1 MGWWSRTRTV
11 FAIGRNYV
19 AHAKELRNPVPSA
32 PFWFLKP
39 PGALVG
45 AGAPSQCAPGAADT
59 HHEVE
64 LGVVIGRA
72 ARRVRAADAMAHVG
86 GFCLALDMTD
96 RRAQDAAK
104 KEGRPWAAAKG
115 WDGSCPVSE
124 LVDPALVRDP
134 ADLTLWLRVN
144 DEPRARQRASTG
156 AMIFGVPALIEAV
169 SRVHTLYEG
178 DVLLTGTPEGVG
190 AVGPGDVITAG
201 IEELGLEI
209 TVPIVAAHDA

>member
-1 MGWWSRTRTV
+1 MRSETKTV
-11 FAIGRNYV
+11 CG
-19 AHAKELRNPVPSA
+19 S
-32 PFWFLKP
+32 
-39 PGALVG
+39 
-45 AGAPSQCAPGAADT
+45 S
-59 HHEVE
+59 
-64 LGVVIGRA
+64 
-72 ARRVRAADAMAHVG
+72 G
-86 GFCLALDMTD
+86 G
-96 RRAQDAAK
+96 
-104 KEGRPWAAAKG
+104 
-115 WDGSCPVSE
+115 
-124 LVDPALVRDP
+124 
-134 ADLTLWLRVN
+134 